1 MAIDYK
7 QQRLLDI
14 YKKLYQYKDML
25 KGGANLTFDID
36 SMDSNTVETSFE
48 QINSQLTASIS
59 YLLGLS
65 GDKLSVKTMMD
76 SLLKHYTKDDF
87 WRKLLL
93 DYIEIKQEEDEAE
106 LEIKREKIQKEG
118 LSLNEKIREFQKQRK
133 DLIRRFSEKIE
144 PEKFPID
151 VQRMFKNYLH
161 MADLDAEKAWDAL
174 ITNPAFFSPIIVED
188 ENGNRIL
195 SVESAKEI
203 NKKIGAFIKKMK
215 A

>member
-65 GDKLSVKTMMD
+65 SDKLSVKTMMD

-106 LEIKREKIQKEG
+106 LEIKREEIQKEG

-151 VQRMFKNYLH
+151 VQKMFKNYLH